1 MRRQKCTTASPIGW
15 PFACGPSCRHV
26 VRCRVDDLVRA
37 HPERVQRL
45 LDPTDEVTSSPFGRG
60 QDPGGEDRGV
70 GGGEDEGSAPQRPGP
85 QQRRV
90 LVECGRQSFGGDAVD
105 PRVEGQRRGP
115 RRAVL
120 DAALPGRIGQPPCI
134 HLLGEVVGGEPE
146 ADDRVRRHRGGHA
159 ATVRRHPVVVGTETT
174 KIWLT
179 R

>member
-1 MRRQKCTTASPIGW
+1 MVKTAASAVGRTKGAPRSDQVRSSVASWSSAVVSP
-15 PFACGPSCRHV
+15 S
-26 VRCRVDDLVRA
+26 
-37 HPERVQRL
+37 
-45 LDPTDEVTSSPFGRG
+45 
-60 QDPGGEDRGV
+60 
-70 GGGEDEGSAPQRPGP
+70 
-85 QQRRV
+85 
-90 LVECGRQSFGGDAVD
+90 GGDAVD